1 MLRLSMRKQ
10 VHVEGTDLLLRMLR
24 HLPADAS
31 PAAIAAAAVA
41 AGEAC
46 GALPPL
52 DGPQRDAVQS
62 FFARTA
68 EMLLGD
74 ERGVQTQLDVEALG
88 AS

>member
-1 MLRLSMRKQ
+1 MDPQQESMECAKIAALP
-10 VHVEGTDLLLRMLR
+10 HPPR
-24 HLPADAS
+24 HSPADAS

-52 DGPQRDAVQS
+52 DGSQRTAVQS

-68 EMLLGD
+68 EALLGD
-74 ERGVQTQLDVEALG
+74 QGGAQSQLDFEALG